1 MGAVKTESCLALLP
15 ALGIRDKMRKIC
27 NIRREE
33 TYMGFYLNS
42 RTAYTLY
49 ENEVRQTY
57 FVDKSEMLKD
67 LFPLVKA
74 GNKHICLT
82 RPRRFGKTIM
92 ANMIAAFFTKSYD
105 TKSLFDSLKI
115 AEAKEYDTYRNK
127 FNVVHISFDDIPR
140 NCGSYAQYIDRIEN
154 RILNDL
160 KKEYPDVMID
170 PQDAVWDAFM
180 MVYMDHPDIRFLFV
194 LDEWDFIFH
203 QDFASGSDKKEYLVF
218 LRSLL
223 KDRPYVQFAYMT
235 GILPISKYSSGSEL
249 NMFAEYTMARSRNF
263 SEYFGFSDDE
273 VDMLY
278 ERYCNMQDAPRFIH
292 REELRRWYDGYTTP
306 SGVRLYNPRSVVMA
320 LSNNSLDNYWTSSG
334 PYDEI
339 YYYIR
344 NNVDSVRDDLALMI
358 SGMQVPAKIQEY
370 AATSQ
375 NLKTKEEI
383 FSAMVVYGFLSY
395 ENGSVFIPNKELMDQ
410 FSDMLK
416 REKTLGYVYQLARES
431 EKMLRATLAGD
442 TGTMEQILELAHDT
456 EAPMLSY
463 NHETELCAVV
473 NLVYLSA
480 RDYYRVEREEKAGKG
495 FVDFIFYPE
504 TPMASD
510 GIILELKADHSPEE
524 AIAQIREK
532 NYAVRFRNGIE
543 KSGIKPHRILLA
555 GIGYDKGKKKHHC
568 KIEIME
574 SFG

>member
-1 MGAVKTESCLALLP
+1 MSRLFCSTVM
-15 ALGIRDKMRKIC
+15 D
-27 NIRREE
+27 
-33 TYMGFYLNS
+33 MGFYLNS
-42 RTAYTLY
+42 RTAYALY
-49 ENEVRQTY
+49 QNEVGQDY
-57 FVDKSEMLKD
+57 FVDKSKMLKE

-92 ANMIAAFFTKSYD
+92 ANMIASFFSKAYD
-105 TKSLFDSLKI
+105 AKELFDHLAI
-115 AEAKEYDTYRNK
+115 AQEQGYGRYRNQY
-127 FNVVHISFDDIPR
+127 NVVHISFNDVPR
-140 NCGSYAQYIDRIEN
+140 NCSTYAQYISRIEEH
-154 RILNDL
+154 LL
-160 KKEYPDVMID
+160 KDIQKEFPDVD
-170 PQDAVWDAFM
+170 LGASDAVWDAFM
-180 MVYMDHPDIRFLFV
+180 TLYMEHPDVQFLFV

-203 QDFASGSDKKEYLVF
+203 QDFVTEADKKAYLVF

-223 KDRPYVQFAYMT
+223 KDRPYVRLAYMT

-249 NMFAEYTMARSRNF
+249 NMFVEYTMSKSRLF

-278 ERYCNMQDAPRFIH
+278 VRYCEIQEKPLYIE
-292 REELRRWYDGYTTP
+292 REELRRWYDGYATP
-306 SGVRLYNPRSVVMA
+306 SGVRLYNPRSVVLA

-339 YYYIR
+339 FYYIR
-344 NNVDSVRDDLALMI
+344 NNVDSVRDDLALLV
-358 SGMQVPAKIQEY
+358 SGTRVAAKIQEY

-395 ENGSVFIPNKELMDQ
+395 ENGTVSIPNKELMDK
-410 FSDMLK
+410 FSDTLR
-416 REKTLGYVYQLARES
+416 REVSLGYVYQLVRES

-456 EAPMLSY
+456 ESPILSY
-463 NHETELCAVV
+463 NHETELSAVV

-480 RDYYRVEREEKAGKG
+480 RDHYRVEREEKAGKG

-504 TPMASD
+504 TPLAEE
-510 GIILELKADHSPEE
+510 GIILELKVDHSPEE
-524 AIAQIREK
+524 AIAQIKEK
-532 NYAVRFRNGIE
+532 NYALRFMGETARY
-543 KSGIKPHRILLA
+543 KTKLQRVLLV
-555 GIGYDKGKKKHHC
+555 GIGYDKETKKHHC
-568 KIEIME
+568 KVETMMLE
-574 SFG
+574 D

>member
-1 MGAVKTESCLALLP
+1 
-15 ALGIRDKMRKIC
+15 
-27 NIRREE
+27 
-33 TYMGFYLNS
+33 MGFYVNS
-42 RTAYTLY
+42 LASYSLY
-49 ENEVRQTY
+49 QNEAGQPY
-57 FVDKSEMLKD
+57 FVDKTELLKE

-92 ANMIAAFFTKSYD
+92 ANMIASFFTKACDSRG
-105 TKSLFDSLKI
+105 LFDNLAI
-115 AEAKEYDTYRNK
+115 AGAAEYETYRNK
-127 FNVVHISFDDIPR
+127 YDVVHISFNDVPR
-140 NCGSYAQYIDRIEN
+140 NCNTYEQYITRIET
-154 RILNDL
+154 RLMRDL
-160 KKEYPDVMID
+160 QREFPDVEFD
-170 PQDAVWDAFM
+170 DEDALWDAFLTL
-180 MVYMDHPDIRFLFV
+180 YMEHPDIQFIFV

-203 QDFASGSDKKEYLVF
+203 QDFVTEIDKRAYLVF

-223 KDRPYVQFAYMT
+223 KDRPYVRLAYMT

-249 NMFAEYTMARSRNF
+249 NMFMEYTMAKSRTF
-263 SEYFGFSDDE
+263 SEYFGFSDKE

-278 ERYCNMQDAPRFIH
+278 ERYCEIQEKPH
-292 REELRRWYDGYTTP
+292 YVEREELKRWYDGYTTP
-306 SGVRLYNPRSVVMA
+306 SGIRLYNPRSVVLA

-339 YYYIR
+339 FYYIR
-344 NNVDSVRDDLALMI
+344 NNVDSVREDLALMV
-358 SGMQVPAKIQEY
+358 SGASVPAKIQEY

-395 ENGSVFIPNKELMDQ
+395 ENGMVSVPNKELMDR

-416 REKTLGYVYQLARES
+416 REASLGYVYQLAKAS

-456 EAPMLSY
+456 ETPILSY
-463 NHETELCAVV
+463 NHETELSAIV

-480 RDYYRVEREEKAGKG
+480 RDIYRVEREEKAGKG

-504 TPMASD
+504 IPPAAD
-510 GIILELKADHSPEE
+510 GIILELKVDHSPEE
-524 AIAQIREK
+524 AIAQIKEK
-532 NYAVRFRNGIE
+532 NYAARFVGRTSMIR
-543 KSGIKPHRILLA
+543 IKPGRILLV
-555 GIGYDKGKKKHHC
+555 GIGYDKEKKKHSC
-568 KIEIME
+568 KIETYE
-574 SFG
+574 P